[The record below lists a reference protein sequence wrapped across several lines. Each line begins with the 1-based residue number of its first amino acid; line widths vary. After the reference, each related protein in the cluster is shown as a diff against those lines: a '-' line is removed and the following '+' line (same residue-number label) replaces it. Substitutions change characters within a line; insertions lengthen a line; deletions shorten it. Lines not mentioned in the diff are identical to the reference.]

1 MGKIYSQILLNRLN
15 KGAEE
20 EGKILDNQ
28 FGFQKGKSTVDCI
41 FTFYSIIAKT
51 LGSKEKLYCA
61 FIDYEKAFD
70 KVDRSFLWQK
80 LMLEKVRSK
89 LVKTLN
95 AMYSVVRSCV
105 RHRSAYSSFFHS
117 YIGLKQGDPCSPI
130 LSMLFNMILYNIL
143 RPIPMIYSLWMICN
157 CFYYCTVMML

>member
-1 MGKIYSQILLNRLN
+1 MGRRRR
-15 KGAEE
+15 
-20 EGKILDNQ
+20 KILDNQ

-41 FTFYSIIAKT
+41 FKFYSIIAKT
-51 LGSKEKLYCA
+51 LGSKEKLNCV

-95 AMYSVVRSCV
+95 AMYSVVNSCV
-105 RHRSAYSSFFHS
+105 
-117 YIGLKQGDPCSPI
+117 
-130 LSMLFNMILYNIL
+130 
-143 RPIPMIYSLWMICN
+143 
-157 CFYYCTVMML
+157 